1 MFFNGYRVI
10 NFWAFDPIKPELPA
24 EMVDEEYLNFDE
36 LFGFENPWVLLGNVD
51 RTNIIFLSIFMIIG
65 IPANFLIIIISAW
78 SSFTFFWKYVQVFT
92 QA

>member
-1 MFFNGYRVI
+1 
-10 NFWAFDPIKPELPA
+10 
-24 EMVDEEYLNFDE
+24 MVDEEYLNFDE

-78 SSFTFFWKYVQVFT
+78 SSYTFYENMFRSLLRLSLRINYFQSSVYRV
-92 QA
+92 

>member
-1 MFFNGYRVI
+1 
-10 NFWAFDPIKPELPA
+10 
-24 EMVDEEYLNFDE
+24 MVDEEYLNFDE

-78 SSFTFFWKYVQVFT
+78 SSFSYFFNTLRLFSIHSGFFNTLSFLNTFRS
-92 QA
+92 

>member
-1 MFFNGYRVI
+1 
-10 NFWAFDPIKPELPA
+10 
-24 EMVDEEYLNFDE
+24 MVDEEYLNFDE

-78 SSFTFFWKYVQVFT
+78 SSFTFF
-92 QA
+92 